1 MAWSIV
7 GIQGFTAQCHQGNV
21 VWAGVWS
28 RSRINLQTGR
38 VEYQHALSGVEY
50 KDAMMDNMD
59 NVAESRFEALREI
72 EKEKLKVAKAYNK
85 KVWEKSFQVNDLV
98 WKTILPLRLRN
109 NRFGKWSPS

>member
-1 MAWSIV
+1 
-7 GIQGFTAQCHQGNV
+7 
-21 VWAGVWS
+21 
-28 RSRINLQTGR
+28 

-85 KVWEKSFQVNDLV
+85 KV
-98 WKTILPLRLRN
+98 
-109 NRFGKWSPS
+109 